1 MDVVGS
7 RTRGG
12 PMRGNALRRAAQ
24 QGGAATLPERC
35 LKAQAE
41 GTRAWMR
48 SALVDRKISTYRL
61 PMFLRH
67 SDAGQ
72 ALALP
77 DGRASCETARA
88 VYGEQHTAQP
98 PPGHV
103 AESAVLRAA
112 LAVLLEGLGDV
123 LRRFELNEDLKRARS
138 GCASALALRVR
149 CDRNLAGR
157 LVPRVVDEKDA
168 AIWNLQP
175 LEELADI
182 LTLRPTHRASE
193 ASRVAA

>member
-1 MDVVGS
+1 
-7 RTRGG
+7 
-12 PMRGNALRRAAQ
+12 
-24 QGGAATLPERC
+24 
-35 LKAQAE
+35 
-41 GTRAWMR
+41 MR
-48 SALVDRKISTYRL
+48 SAFVDRKISTYRL

-72 ALALP
+72 ALVLL
-77 DGRASCETARA
+77 DGRASCEIARA
-88 VYGEQHTAQP
+88 VYVKQHTQDHRGMWRSRP
-98 PPGHV
+98 
-103 AESAVLRAA
+103 LRAA

-138 GCASALALRVR
+138 GCASAPALRVR

-182 LTLRPTHRASE
+182 LALRPTRRASE